1 MEIFKG
7 TQKQREEHDEPPPH
21 QLQHHYFS
29 FLPSAPR
36 LHGVFDRTALV
47 YSLNCVRL
55 FATPLT
61 VAHQAPLFMVF
72 PSQQYWTGL
81 PFPSRASFQPRD

>member
-7 TQKQREEHDEPPPH
+7 TQKQREQHDEPPY

-29 FLPSAPR
+29 FLPSVPQL
-36 LHGVFDRTALV
+36 LHGVFERSALV
-47 YSLNCVRL
+47 YSLNCVRF

-61 VAHQAPLFMVF
+61 VARQAPLSMVF
-72 PSQQYWTGL
+72 PSQQYWIGL
-81 PFPSRASFQPRD
+81 TFPSRGSSQPRD